1 MAAIHLPLDENLF
14 MQYHICMIKKIGLLI
29 FVLMFSILLPCDA
42 KVLTNGASDKEVP
55 KVFIY
60 HLPEDIVK
68 SEINTL
74 SKGDKPVEVQQETEV
89 KQDIVSDDVTADT
102 SGEEIE
108 EEEEISE
115 ENSEP
120 DVEEYQI
127 GDMYADVLH
136 GYAQYDEGEE
146 NAIFLT
152 DTLSEFQAIKLA
164 KPARVGTKKYAAL
177 PQSSPG
183 LYSSLSTVEYSI
195 APVSGSSFAKK
206 GGFSAGT
213 IYSQGIDY
221 AELEQ
226 STGVFSRYESKYFAI
241 STAYAKTVN
250 STNNNYNDNFYVA
263 PELILNQYFSLKE
276 VLSADIA
283 KNRKKAEFILSINP
297 FGKKDIDRLRFE
309 LGTSATY
316 DDTNAL
322 LKNQFKFSTK
332 FKL

>member
-1 MAAIHLPLDENLF
+1 
-14 MQYHICMIKKIGLLI
+14 MIKKIGLLI
-29 FVLMFSILLPCDA
+29 ITLMLCILLPCDA
-42 KVLTNGASDKEVP
+42 QVLTGGASDKEVP
-55 KVFIY
+55 KIFIY
-60 HLPEDIVK
+60 HLPDDIVK
-68 SEINTL
+68 SENNTL
-74 SKGDKPVEVQQETEV
+74 SKGETPVEQTKETTEV
-89 KQDIVSDDVTADT
+89 KQDIVSDDITADT
-102 SGEEIE
+102 SGETE
-108 EEEEISE
+108 EFEDEDISD
-115 ENSEP
+115 ENSET
-120 DVEEYQI
+120 DIEEYQI
-127 GDMYADVLH
+127 SDMYADVLH

-146 NAIFLT
+146 NAIFLS
-152 DTLSEFQAIKLA
+152 DTVSDFHAIKLM
-164 KPARVGTKKYAAL
+164 KPAKIDAKKYTYL

-195 APVSGSSFAKK
+195 SPISGTSYAKK

-213 IYSQGIDY
+213 MYKQGIDY

-241 STAYAKTVN
+241 STAYEKTVN
-250 STNNNYNDNFYVA
+250 STNNNYNDNFYLA

-297 FGKKDIDRLRFE
+297 FGKKDTDRLRFE